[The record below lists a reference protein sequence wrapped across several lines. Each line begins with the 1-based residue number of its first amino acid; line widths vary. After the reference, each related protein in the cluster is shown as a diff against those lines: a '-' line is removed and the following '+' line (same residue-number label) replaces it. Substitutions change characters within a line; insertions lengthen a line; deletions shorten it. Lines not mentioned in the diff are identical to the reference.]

1 MTKTVI
7 VPLDGSDFALR
18 ALPVGTTVARAF
30 DAELLLVTT
39 PMTLEEH
46 DPTELPVWLPQA
58 AATTGYERVRTEL
71 LPEHDELTALDRCV
85 ARAEEPALCMATRG
99 RGALG
104 TAVLGSVA
112 QRAVH
117 ELGLSTALVG
127 PNADTEWRVNGP
139 IVVCHDGSEASDAI
153 LSPALEWARALRLK
167 VVIVHVSRPREAA
180 TPSAPIAAIERAVEF
195 LHDDLADDGVRLLS
209 HRHAAAGILGLVDD
223 VEASL
228 VALSTHGRTALGRL
242 TLGRVS
248 GAVIHAAPCPVLTA
262 RPSNLSSEGP

>member
-18 ALPVGTTVARAF
+18 ALPVGTAVARAF
-30 DAELLLVTT
+30 EAELLLVTT

-46 DPTELPVWLPQA
+46 DPSDLPVWLPEA

-117 ELGLSTALVG
+117 ELGLPTALIG
-127 PNADTEWRVNGP
+127 PNSDTKWRVDGP
-139 IVVCHDGSEASDAI
+139 IVVCHDGSVASDAI
-153 LSPALEWARALRLK
+153 LPAAREWARALRLK

-195 LHDDLADDGVRLLS
+195 FHDDLADDGVRLLS
-209 HRHAAAGILGLVDD
+209 HRHPAAGILGLLDD
-223 VEASL
+223 VDASL
-228 VALSTHGRTALGRL
+228 VALSTHGRTAMDRL

-248 GAVIHAAPCPVLTA
+248 GAVIHAAPCPVLTT
-262 RPSNLSSEGP
+262 RPSNLSSAEG

>member
-18 ALPVGTTVARAF
+18 ALPVATTLSKAF

-46 DPTELPVWLPQA
+46 DPSELPVWLPEA
-58 AATTGYERVRTEL
+58 AAASGYERVRTEL
-71 LPEHDELTALDRCV
+71 LPEHDELTALSRCV
-85 ARAEEPALCMATRG
+85 ARVEEPALCMATRG

-117 ELGLSTALVG
+117 ELGVATALVG
-127 PNADTEWRVNGP
+127 PNCDTEWAVDGP
-139 IVVCHDGSEASDAI
+139 IVVCHDGSVASDAI
-153 LSPALEWARALRLK
+153 LPAAREWARALGVK
-167 VVIVHVSRPREAA
+167 VAIVHVSRPRDAA
-180 TPSAPIAAIERAVEF
+180 SVAAPNPAIERAVEF
-195 LHDDLADDGVRLLS
+195 FRDDLAEDGMRLPS
-209 HRHAAAGILGLVDD
+209 HRHPAAGILGVVDD
-223 VEASL
+223 VDASL
-228 VALSTHGRTALGRL
+228 VALSTHGRTAMGRL

-248 GAVIHAAPCPVLTA
+248 GAVIHAAPCPVLTT
-262 RPSNLSSEGP
+262 RPGNLTS

>member
-18 ALPVGTTVARAF
+18 ALPVATAAARAF

-46 DPTELPVWLPQA
+46 DPSELPVWLPEA
-58 AATTGYERVRTEL
+58 AAATGYERVRTEL
-71 LPEHDELTALDRCV
+71 LPEHDELTALTRCV
-85 ARAEEPALCMATRG
+85 ARADEPALCMATRG

-117 ELGLSTALVG
+117 ELGVPTALVG
-127 PNADTEWRVNGP
+127 PNSDTEWAVDGP
-139 IVVCHDGSEASDAI
+139 IVVCHDGSVASDAI
-153 LSPALEWARALRLK
+153 LPAAREWARALGLK

-180 TPSAPIAAIERAVEF
+180 TRLRAQPR
-195 LHDDLADDGVRLLS
+195 DRAR
-209 HRHAAAGILGLVDD
+209 R
-223 VEASL
+223 
-228 VALSTHGRTALGRL
+228 
-242 TLGRVS
+242 RVL
-248 GAVIHAAPCPVLTA
+248 P
-262 RPSNLSSEGP
+262 